1 MHRKC
6 ESRRRERI
14 NQYYDALF
22 CLLKETALIKAKK
35 GTKIDRCSLIRYTN
49 AYMREL
55 NRSVNTTARLLCRLV
70 TTHKDLACL
79 FSPAHL
85 QFILQSEFVDDDVCL
100 LLASSFNQ
108 SYVSKSP
115 RFSSVVH

>member
-1 MHRKC
+1 
-6 ESRRRERI
+6 
-14 NQYYDALF
+14 
-22 CLLKETALIKAKK
+22 
-35 GTKIDRCSLIRYTN
+35 
-49 AYMREL
+49 MREL

-85 QFILQSEFVDDDVCL
+85 QFILQSGGTVVFALGVEFVDDDVCL

-115 RFSSVVH
+115 RCGNPLSVSSITRESALHSLNSFFRRSVK

>member
-1 MHRKC
+1 
-6 ESRRRERI
+6 
-14 NQYYDALF
+14 
-22 CLLKETALIKAKK
+22 
-35 GTKIDRCSLIRYTN
+35 
-49 AYMREL
+49 MREL

-85 QFILQSEFVDDDVCL
+85 QVILQSGGTAISALGLEYVDDDVFL

-108 SYVSKSP
+108 SYESKST
-115 RFSSVVH
+115 RCRGHLSVSTITR

>member
-1 MHRKC
+1 
-6 ESRRRERI
+6 
-14 NQYYDALF
+14 
-22 CLLKETALIKAKK
+22 
-35 GTKIDRCSLIRYTN
+35 
-49 AYMREL
+49 MREL

-85 QFILQSEFVDDDVCL
+85 QFILQSGGTAISALGVEFVDDDVCL

-115 RFSSVVH
+115 RCGSPLSVSSITRESVLHSLNSFFRRSLK